1 MSDSSASPAS
11 VLVVGESLI
20 DAVERGSEPPELH
33 VGGSPANV
41 AFGLGALDHDVSL
54 ATWFG
59 RDDWGRR
66 IADRCAEK
74 GAKVVAG
81 SDGAV
86 RTSVARAVLDAGGA
100 ATYDFDITWQV
111 PAIADLAGYG
121 HVHTGSIAAVLE
133 PGGSQTLVTVQQA
146 RATATVS
153 YDPNAR
159 PSLMGSADEVRPRM
173 EAFIAL
179 ADVVKAS
186 DEDIAWLYPDR
197 FVPDVLR
204 HWGTLGASLTVVTRG
219 GEGALYALNHVRL
232 GGHLRGA
239 QHRTGRHGRCRR
251 LVHGRAAVGAAGRRA
266 AGHGGGARP
275 ARDGR
280 PRRRASRGRAGG
292 HDRRH
297 HRVQCRRLQPGAL
310 RARLKTLTTQ
320 RYAASRPGT
329 RHTCW

>member
-1 MSDSSASPAS
+1 MSDTTASSAP

-20 DAVERGSEPPELH
+20 DAVERGTEPPELH

-41 AFGLGALDHDVSL
+41 AFGLGALEHDVSL

-74 GAKVVAG
+74 GAKVVDG
-81 SDGAV
+81 SDGAA

-100 ATYDFDITWQV
+100 ASYDFDITWQV

-121 HVHTGSIAAVLE
+121 HVHTGSIAAILE
-133 PGGSQTLVTVQQA
+133 PGGSQTLLTVQRAQ
-146 RATATVS
+146 ATATVS

-159 PSLMGSADEVRPRM
+159 PSLMGSPDEVRPRM

-197 FVPDVLR
+197 FLPDVLR

-219 GEGALYALNHVRL
+219 GEGALYALHQVGSVATCDARS
-232 GGHLRGA
+232 RG
-239 QHRTGRHGRCRR
+239 
-251 LVHGRAAVGAAGRRA
+251 LVDTVGAGDSFMAGLLSGLLD
-266 AGHGGGARP
+266 AGLLGTVEA
-275 ARDGR
+275 
-280 PRRRASRGRAGG
+280 
-292 HDRRH
+292 
-297 HRVQCRRLQPGAL
+297 
-310 RARLKTLTTQ
+310 RARLATAGLDDVRPAVERAVTTGGITVSKAGA
-320 RYAASRPGT
+320 YSPG
-329 RHTCW
+329 RSELS

>member
-1 MSDSSASPAS
+1 M
-11 VLVVGESLI
+11 
-20 DAVERGSEPPELH
+20 
-33 VGGSPANV
+33 

-81 SDGAV
+81 SDGAA

-111 PAIADLAGYG
+111 PAIADLPHYG

-146 RATATVS
+146 RATATIS

-159 PSLMGSADEVRPRM
+159 PSLMGSPDEVRPRM
-173 EAFIAL
+173 EALIAL

-219 GEGALYALNHVRL
+219 GEGALYALHHVGSVATSEARSV
-232 GGHLRGA
+232 G
-239 QHRTGRHGRCRR
+239 
-251 LVHGRAAVGAAGRRA
+251 LVDTVGAGDSFMAGLLSGLLD
-266 AGHGGGARP
+266 AGLLGSSDARERLATASLDDVRP
-275 ARDGR
+275 AIERAIATGGITVSKAGAYSRR
-280 PRRRASRGRAGG
+280 PRAELG
-292 HDRRH
+292 
-297 HRVQCRRLQPGAL
+297 
-310 RARLKTLTTQ
+310 
-320 RYAASRPGT
+320 
-329 RHTCW
+329 

>member
-81 SDGAV
+81 SEGAV

-219 GEGALYALNHVRL
+219 GEGALYALNHVGSLAICEARSTGLIDTVGAGDSFMAGLLSGLLDAGLLGSLDARERL
-232 GGHLRGA
+232 STARLEDVRPALERAVATGGITVSKAGA
-239 QHRTGRHGRCRR
+239 YSP
-251 LVHGRAAVGAAGRRA
+251 GRAELG
-266 AGHGGGARP
+266 
-275 ARDGR
+275 
-280 PRRRASRGRAGG
+280 
-292 HDRRH
+292 
-297 HRVQCRRLQPGAL
+297 
-310 RARLKTLTTQ
+310 
-320 RYAASRPGT
+320 
-329 RHTCW
+329 

>member
-1 MSDSSASPAS
+1 MSDMTASTAP

-20 DAVERGSEPPELH
+20 DAVERGTEPPELH

-81 SDGAV
+81 SDGAA
-86 RTSVARAVLDAGGA
+86 RTSVARAVLDASGA
-100 ATYDFDITWQV
+100 ASYEFDITWQV
-111 PAIADLAGYG
+111 PAIADLVAYG
-121 HVHTGSIAAVLE
+121 HVHTGSIAGVLE

-146 RATATVS
+146 RETATVS

-159 PSLMGSADEVRPRM
+159 PSLMGSPDEVRPRM

-204 HWGTLGASLTVVTRG
+204 HWGMLGASLTVVTRG
-219 GEGALYALNHVRL
+219 GEGALYALNQV
-232 GGHLRGA
+232 GSVATCEARGE
-239 QHRTGRHGRCRR
+239 G
-251 LVHGRAAVGAAGRRA
+251 LVDTVGAGDSFMAGLLSGLLDAGLLGTLEARDRLA
-266 AGHGGGARP
+266 TAGHDDVRP
-275 ARDGR
+275 AVE
-280 PRRRASRGRAGG
+280 RAVTTGGITVSKAGAYSPERSELG
-292 HDRRH
+292 
-297 HRVQCRRLQPGAL
+297 
-310 RARLKTLTTQ
+310 
-320 RYAASRPGT
+320 
-329 RHTCW
+329 

>member
-1 MSDSSASPAS
+1 M
-11 VLVVGESLI
+11 
-20 DAVERGSEPPELH
+20 
-33 VGGSPANV
+33 
-41 AFGLGALDHDVSL
+41 SL

-81 SDGAV
+81 SDGAA

-100 ATYDFDITWQV
+100 ASYDFDITWQV

-146 RATATVS
+146 RETATVS

-159 PSLMGSADEVRPRM
+159 PSLMGSPDEVRPRM

-204 HWGTLGASLTVVTRG
+204 HWGALGASLTVVTRG
-219 GEGALYALNHVRL
+219 GEGALYALNQVGSVATCEARSAGL
-232 GGHLRGA
+232 VD
-239 QHRTGRHGRCRR
+239 TVGRRR
-251 LVHGRAAVGAAGRRA
+251 LVHGRAALRAAGRRA

-280 PRRRASRGRAGG
+280 PRRRAPRGRAGG
-292 HDRRH
+292 DDRRH
-297 HRVQCRRLQPGAL
+297 HRVQGRRL
-310 RARLKTLTTQ
+310 
-320 RYAASRPGT
+320 
-329 RHTCW
+329 

>member
-1 MSDSSASPAS
+1 MNDTPASLPS

-81 SDGAV
+81 SDGAA
-86 RTSVARAVLDAGGA
+86 RTSVARAVLDADGA
-100 ATYDFDITWQV
+100 ATYEFDITWQV
-111 PAIADLAGYG
+111 PAIADLPHYG
-121 HVHTGSIAAVLE
+121 HVHTGSIGAVLE
-133 PGGSQTLVTVQQA
+133 PGGSQALVTIQQA
-146 RATATVS
+146 RATATIS

-159 PSLMGSADEVRPRM
+159 PTLMGSPDEVRPRM
-173 EAFIAL
+173 EALVAL

-204 HWGTLGASLTVVTRG
+204 HWGALGASLTVVTRG
-219 GEGALYALNHVRL
+219 SKGALYAVHHVGEVATCEARAVRL
-232 GGHLRGA
+232 VD
-239 QHRTGRHGRCRR
+239 T
-251 LVHGRAAVGAAGRRA
+251 VGAGDSFMAGLLSGLLDAGLLGSVQARERLA
-266 AGHGGGARP
+266 AARLEDVRP
-275 ARDGR
+275 AVE
-280 PRRRASRGRAGG
+280 RAVTTGGITVSRAGAYSP
-292 HDRRH
+292 
-297 HRVQCRRLQPGAL
+297 HRAELD
-310 RARLKTLTTQ
+310 
-320 RYAASRPGT
+320 
-329 RHTCW
+329 